1 MEDEQV
7 IEMKVSERAESQIMH
22 RITRAHIKGLDY
34 EKASELGIF
43 RRMSLLL
50 CGMHSLSVTA
60 YKLFGGVNYLLE
72 ILGADK
78 KHDIRV
84 ACNRYQN
91 AFDDYMNFWTSYY
104 SNNCNAAKEMN
115 DETEELYH
123 QFMKWAQLPE
133 SWALGEPQ
141 NTPDDTDAMLQVVED
156 SSDRVLRFHR
166 SVLESEVVSDVK
178 ESWMVTRFSRKTHSQ
193 VSVEE
198 NLDKASA
205 QMIAKRMSAEDTE
218 NIYTASCV
226 REYTQKV
233 TEVLPSKAFKANKT
247 VGTIR
252 KVFRKD

>member
-1 MEDEQV
+1 MIDEQV
-7 IEMKVSERAESQIMH
+7 IEMKVSEEVQKQVMN
-22 RITRAHIKGLDY
+22 RITQAHIRGLDFK
-34 EKASELGIF
+34 KASELGIF
-43 RRMSLLL
+43 TRMSLLL

-60 YKLFGGVNYLLE
+60 YKLYGGVNYLLE

-84 ACNRYQN
+84 ACNRFQN
-91 AFDDYMNFWTSYY
+91 AVDDYMNFWTRYY
-104 SNNCNAAKEMN
+104 SNNCNAVKEMN

-166 SVLESEVVSDVK
+166 SVVESEVVSGIK
-178 ESWMVTRFSRKTHSQ
+178 ESWMVTRFNRRTHQ
-193 VSVEE
+193 QLSVEE
-198 NLDKASA
+198 DLDKASA
-205 QMIAKRMSAEDTE
+205 QMIAKRLSAEDPE

-226 REYTQKV
+226 REYTQRV
-233 TEVLPSKAFKANKT
+233 TEVLPNKAFKGNKT

-252 KVFRKD
+252 KVFKKD